1 MPAGRGSCRGP
12 AGRARARQR
21 SRRTAAGRAM
31 RTPGGGSHR
40 DGPRAR
46 PALGAGAAGRARA
59 RARRRAR
66 AGHSSPAPPKG
77 RVTGRPPAKVRAGSD
92 GQVTTRIVWQS
103 SRPLSSTS
111 SSADCSPASRV
122 RSAIATAEVK
132 AGRPR
137 VEAVFGQRGPQRVQL
152 GSDARERIRVAGD
165 LDQDELAAV
174 GAERREQR
182 HEAGAERDDRPPG
195 RLCGSGRRGGFSGN
209 SGGGSA
215 RAGVRVPPPGAS
227 PAAAV
232 RRKRFRSGSSPL
244 QRLPR
249 LNPTCPKALPQLG
262 ARFDGRAVGSGG
274 TVFHDLQEVSR

>member
-132 AGRPR
+132 QAVRGSRPSSASVVR
-137 VEAVFGQRGPQRVQL
+137 SVSSSEATRESASAWRGTSTRTSSRPSAQSGASSGTRPAPSATTGLLEGSVEAAGGAASAGTAAAARHELVCACLRREPARRLRSGGSGSDPAQARFSAYQDLTQRVRRPCPSL
-152 GSDARERIRVAGD
+152 GRG
-165 LDQDELAAV
+165 LTAA
-174 GAERREQR
+174 
-182 HEAGAERDDRPPG
+182 P
-195 RLCGSGRRGGFSGN
+195 
-209 SGGGSA
+209 
-215 RAGVRVPPPGAS
+215 
-227 PAAAV
+227 
-232 RRKRFRSGSSPL
+232 
-244 QRLPR
+244 
-249 LNPTCPKALPQLG
+249 
-262 ARFDGRAVGSGG
+262 
-274 TVFHDLQEVSR
+274 